1 MAFVLDVLLQCSSE
15 SEAKEL
21 GRLLKE
27 DSRPDFDD
35 EVDPQ
40 WQKHFQLIEEWD
52 YPEAIQV
59 KEDLVFVEWEEVELE
74 LSYLEDALTALS
86 INILAAF
93 TIVDDPLSED
103 EFDIEV
109 EEHEGTYGS
118 FYVQVDDNL
127 VCINQSNLESLFPD
141 KKIFK
146 LDYKNST
153 KTINLLGEFVCGKRF
168 RRSYK

>member
-1 MAFVLDVLLQCSSE
+1 MAFVLDILLQCNSE

-21 GRLLKE
+21 RRLLNE

-35 EVDPQ
+35 EVDPR
-40 WQKHFQLIEEWD
+40 WRRHFQLIEELD
-52 YPEAIQV
+52 YPEVIQV
-59 KEDLVFVEWEEVELE
+59 RGDLIFIEWEEVELE
-74 LSYLEDALTALS
+74 LFYLEAALAALS

-93 TIVDDPLSED
+93 SIADDPLSED

-109 EEHEGTYGS
+109 KEHEGTYGS
-118 FYVQVDDNL
+118 FYVQINDGL
-127 VCINQSNLESLFPD
+127 VRINQSNFKSLFPD

-146 LDYKNST
+146 LGYKNST

-168 RRSYK
+168 R